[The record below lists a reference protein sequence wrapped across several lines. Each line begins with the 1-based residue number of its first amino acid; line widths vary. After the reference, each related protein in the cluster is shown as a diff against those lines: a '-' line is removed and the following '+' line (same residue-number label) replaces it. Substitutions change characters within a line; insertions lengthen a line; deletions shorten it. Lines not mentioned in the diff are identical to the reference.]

1 MKRLFEKISQEVT
14 DEKIYTQEIHPQ
26 VGIQKNQRKFV
37 FEWDAQD
44 YVDFPKSSV
53 YAKFQ
58 VVNRDG
64 SSLTE
69 ADKVSVINC
78 MGLTF
83 MRQLNISAQGKPLIN
98 HHHVD
103 YISYFEQ
110 QLSHNESASK
120 SWCQSH
126 LMYQDRHDQM
136 DSLTDENPGW
146 KLRSG
151 HVEK

>member
-1 MKRLFEKISQEVT
+1 MKRLFEKISQEDT
-14 DEKIYTQEIHPQ
+14 EEKSYIQEIHPQ

-44 YVDFPKSSV
+44 FVDFPASSV
-53 YAKFQ
+53 YVKFQ
-58 VVNRDG
+58 VVTQAG
-64 SSLTE
+64 TALTDT
-69 ADKVSVINC
+69 DKVSVINC
-78 MGLTF
+78 IGLTF
-83 MRQLNISAQGKPLIN
+83 CRQLNISTQGKPLIN

-126 LMYQDRHDQM
+126 LMYQDRHDVM
-136 DSLTDENPGW
+136 DLLTDANPGW
-146 KLRSG
+146 KLRWG